1 MGGRGKQGAS
11 MRGDPAALVLVP
23 GLILCFAGLN
33 AAPKLPYLKILF
45 HKIKF
50 GWIRTGKKSS
60 VFHATIRGKITGL
73 GGALFQYGNKR
84 AQRLEGEGEGEAV
97 VTLC

>member
-1 MGGRGKQGAS
+1 

-60 VFHATIRGKITGL
+60 VFMQRSEARSRVL
-73 GGALFQYGNKR
+73 GALFQYGNKR